1 MDDWWL
7 PITKELTSTVHQVSL
22 QLHALILL
30 VCTRYPGRGLPQM
43 ARQSSHSKHLWSLS
57 CWPRNRALVIQHGM
71 GRQISKCLQFVCVV
85 FFFWVL
91 WYFVLFI
98 WFNIRFCGL
107 HSSDSYSELT
117 FQLEDVMW
125 ERSILKELPFW
136 LFTYSMLM
144 PRSQLICG

>member
-7 PITKELTSTVHQVSL
+7 PITKELTPTVHQVST

-43 ARQSSHSKHLWSLS
+43 AGQSSHSKHLWSPS
-57 CWPRNRALVIQHGM
+57 CWPRNRALVIQHGT
-71 GRQISKCLQFVCVV
+71 GRQSSKYLHFVCVV
-85 FFFWVL
+85 FFWVL
-91 WYFVLFI
+91 WCFVLFI

-107 HSSDSYSELT
+107 HSADSYSELT

-125 ERSILKELPFW
+125 GRSVLKELPFW
-136 LFTYSMLM
+136 LFTYRMLM
-144 PRSQLICG
+144 PRSRLICE